1 MTDQAFQKVNDEGD
15 SEAEVHV
22 SASNIKS
29 YEYRADKTTAEYIT
43 ELDMKISYKGVCNK
57 ESTMIKTEW
66 ILVEGEGWKVDQVEI
81 IGGVEENH

>member
-1 MTDQAFQKVNDEGD
+1 MTDQPFQKVNDEGD

-43 ELDMKISYKGVCNK
+43 
-57 ESTMIKTEW
+57 
-66 ILVEGEGWKVDQVEI
+66 
-81 IGGVEENH
+81 